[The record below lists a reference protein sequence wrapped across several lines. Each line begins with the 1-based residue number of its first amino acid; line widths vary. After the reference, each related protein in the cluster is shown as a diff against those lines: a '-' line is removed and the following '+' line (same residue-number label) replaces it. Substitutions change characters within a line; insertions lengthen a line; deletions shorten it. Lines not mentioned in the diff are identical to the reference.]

1 MPVKPSKFAI
11 KETMYVGLA
20 LSCMVVMIVITSIA
34 NAGLDPTKIWT
45 KSNLSNI
52 LINASIT
59 VFGTL
64 AAIPSGSVATKQ
76 RINPDGTHGRYLQE
90 FYAYN
95 TIRQKI
101 ESKRFM
107 FAQWHHA
114 QFLNEFR
121 SKRVNYLLER
131 GIMQAEDIL
140 ELSREQILDLTES
153 KKYNVNGED
162 IYFKALS
169 VNQILACLKVYDGEV
184 TVHKLPD
191 FYFLYIDGKGKRTF
205 YDQAYYESR
214 DENGAMVSKI
224 IYKAFLGFLITCIF
238 TGLVIDFV
246 AIEEVNAAHV
256 FRTILLIVTRL
267 FNAASSTLWGYM
279 IGQETV
285 YRKCYYIN
293 GKTQFLQSFDT
304 DETFE
309 YKDVRQIA
317 REEYLKAQERRSSNG
332 GTEQSDKP

>member
-76 RINPDGTHGRYLQE
+76 RINTDGTHGRYLQE

-224 IYKAFLGFLITCIF
+224 VYKAFLGFLITCIF

-246 AIEEVNAAHV
+246 AIEEVNAAYV

-279 IGQETV
+279 IGQEAV

>member
-153 KKYNVNGED
+153 KKYNINGED

-224 IYKAFLGFLITCIF
+224 VYKAFLGFLITCIF

-246 AIEEVNAAHV
+246 AIEEVNAAYV

-279 IGQETV
+279 IGQEAV

-332 GTEQSDKP
+332 GTDQPDKP